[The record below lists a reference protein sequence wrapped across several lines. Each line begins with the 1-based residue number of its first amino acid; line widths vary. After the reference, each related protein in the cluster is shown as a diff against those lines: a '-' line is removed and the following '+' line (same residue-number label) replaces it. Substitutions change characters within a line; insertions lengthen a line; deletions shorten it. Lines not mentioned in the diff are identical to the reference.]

1 MTAIHRDSS
10 VLEASRVMRECD
22 AAEVLVASD
31 GGPLG
36 VLTARDIVVRVL
48 AVGLDPAVLTAG
60 DIVTD

>member
-1 MTAIHRDSS
+1 M
-10 VLEASRVMRECD
+10 LEASRVMRECD